1 MGVDSLDMRRAAA
14 ERLLARRRARA
25 SLLAFTQFTYPQYV
39 ADPVHELMAATLDR
53 VVAGEVSRLM
63 VFAPPQH
70 GKSELTSVRLPA
82 FWLGRKPDDP
92 VILTSYGATL
102 AESKSRQVRDI
113 LISDE
118 FRALF
123 GDLSPVDEPVALR
136 PDSRAVARWQLAG
149 HRGALLAVGV
159 GGPVTGHGARLGI
172 IDDPFENWE
181 QASSQTHRDRVW
193 EWYRGTF
200 RTRIWEGGAIVLIM
214 TRWHEDDLAGRLLRD
229 QADEWTVLR
238 LPALAE
244 SQEERD
250 YNDRRMGLAMGAV
263 DPLGREPGEALAPR
277 RYSANEMALIR
288 RDVGSLVF
296 AAEYQGAPTA
306 AEGTLVK
313 RAWLPIV
320 QAAPSQV
327 LGRVRYW
334 DKAASTKASAKFTAG
349 VRIAYGADGVIYVED
364 VKRGQWSTGER
375 RAVMKQTA
383 QLDGIGVVIGI
394 EQEPGS
400 SGLDSVQDDIR
411 LLAGY
416 AAFADRPSGDKD
428 TRLLPLA
435 AQAEA
440 GNVRLLAGAWNEAF
454 IDEMTAIPN
463 GRYRDQADAA
473 AAGFNRLIEL
483 IETQEAGV
491 VVVDEAVEI
500 SPY

>member
-1 MGVDSLDMRRAAA
+1 MGVDSQDVRAMAA
-14 ERLLARRRARA
+14 TRLLARRNARAR
-25 SLLAFTQFTYPQYV
+25 LLDFTRYTYPQYV
-39 ADPVHELMAATLDR
+39 ADPVHALIASTLDR
-53 VVAGEVSRLM
+53 VVAGELTRLM
-63 VFAPPQH
+63 IFAPPQH

-82 FWLGRKPDDP
+82 FWLGQRPDDP

-113 LISDE
+113 LIGDE

-123 GDLSPVDEPVALR
+123 GDLAPVDEPVQLR

-149 HRGALLAVGV
+149 HRGAMLAVGV
-159 GGPVTGHGARLGI
+159 GGPVTGHGAQLGI

-181 QASSQTHRDRVW
+181 QAASQTHRDRVW
-193 EWYRGTF
+193 DWYRGTF

-214 TRWHEDDLAGRLLRD
+214 TRWHEDDLAGRLLRE
-229 QADEWTVLR
+229 QGGEWHVLR

-244 SQEERD
+244 TQEERD
-250 YNDRRMGLAMGAV
+250 YNDRRMGLAVGGV
-263 DPLGREPGEALAPR
+263 DPLAREPGEALAPR
-277 RYSANEMALIR
+277 RYSATEMALIR

-320 QAAPSQV
+320 QAAPASV

-334 DKAASTKASAKFTAG
+334 DKAASTAASAKFTAG
-349 VRIAYGADGVIYVED
+349 ARLSYGADGIIYVED

-375 RAVMKQTA
+375 RAVMRQTA
-383 QLDGIGVVIGI
+383 QMDGIEVVIGV

-411 LLAGY
+411 LLAGF

-428 TRLLPLA
+428 TRLLPFA

-454 IDEMTAIPN
+454 IDELTAIPN
-463 GRYRDQADAA
+463 GRYRDQADAV
-473 AAGFNRLIEL
+473 AAGFNRLMEL
-483 IETQEAGV
+483 ITVPAGM
-491 VVVDEAVEI
+491 VVVDEALEI

>member
-1 MGVDSLDMRRAAA
+1 MRGASEDLRALAA
-14 ERLLARRRARA
+14 GRLLARRNARA
-25 SLLAFTQFTYPQYV
+25 GLLDFTQYTYPQYV
-39 ADPVHELMAATLDR
+39 ADPVHALIASTLDR
-53 VVAGEVSRLM
+53 VVAGELTRLM
-63 VFAPPQH
+63 IFAPPQH

-82 FWLGRKPDDP
+82 FWLGQRPDDP

-113 LISDE
+113 LIGDE

-123 GDLSPVDEPVALR
+123 GDLAPVDEPVQLR

-149 HRGALLAVGV
+149 HRGAMLAVGV
-159 GGPVTGHGARLGI
+159 GGPVTGHGAQLGI

-193 EWYRGTF
+193 DWYRGTF

-214 TRWHEDDLAGRLLRD
+214 TRWHEDDLAGRLLRE
-229 QADEWTVLR
+229 QGDEWHVLR

-244 SQEERD
+244 TQEERD
-250 YNDRRMGLAMGAV
+250 YNDRRMGLVQGGV

-277 RYSANEMALIR
+277 RYSATEMALIR

-320 QAAPSQV
+320 QAIPAAV

-334 DKAASTKASAKFTAG
+334 DKAASTAASAKFTAG
-349 VRIAYGADGVIYVED
+349 VRVSYGADGIIYVED

-375 RAVMKQTA
+375 RAVMRQTA
-383 QLDGIGVVIGI
+383 QMDGIEVVIGV

-411 LLAGY
+411 LLAGF

-428 TRLLPLA
+428 TRLLPFA

-454 IDEMTAIPN
+454 IDELTAIPN
-463 GRYRDQADAA
+463 GRYRDQADAV
-473 AAGFNRLIEL
+473 AAGFNRLMEFI
-483 IETQEAGV
+483 TVPAGM
-491 VVVDEAVEI
+491 VVVDEALEI

>member
-1 MGVDSLDMRRAAA
+1 MAAT
-14 ERLLARRRARA
+14 RLLARRNARAR
-25 SLLAFTQFTYPQYV
+25 LLDFTRYTYPQYV
-39 ADPVHELMAATLDR
+39 ADPVHALIASTLDR
-53 VVAGEVSRLM
+53 VVAGELTRLM
-63 VFAPPQH
+63 IFAPPQH

-82 FWLGRKPDDP
+82 FWLGQRPDDP

-113 LISDE
+113 LIGDE

-123 GDLSPVDEPVALR
+123 GDLAPVDEPVQLR

-149 HRGALLAVGV
+149 HRGAMLAVGV
-159 GGPVTGHGARLGI
+159 GGPVTGHGAQLGI

-181 QASSQTHRDRVW
+181 QAASQTHRDRVW
-193 EWYRGTF
+193 DWYRGTF

-214 TRWHEDDLAGRLLRD
+214 TRWHEDDLAGRLLRE
-229 QADEWTVLR
+229 QGGEWHVLR

-244 SQEERD
+244 TQEERD
-250 YNDRRMGLAMGAV
+250 YNDRRMGLAVGGV
-263 DPLGREPGEALAPR
+263 DPLAREPGEALAPR
-277 RYSANEMALIR
+277 RYSATEMALIR

-320 QAAPSQV
+320 QAAPASV

-334 DKAASTKASAKFTAG
+334 DKAASTAASAKFTAG
-349 VRIAYGADGVIYVED
+349 ARLSYGADGIIYVED

-375 RAVMKQTA
+375 RAVMRQTA
-383 QLDGIGVVIGI
+383 QMDGIEVVIGV

-411 LLAGY
+411 LLAGF

-428 TRLLPLA
+428 TRLLPFA

-454 IDEMTAIPN
+454 IDELTAIPN
-463 GRYRDQADAA
+463 GRYRDQADAV
-473 AAGFNRLIEL
+473 AAGFNRLMEL
-483 IETQEAGV
+483 ITVPAGM
-491 VVVDEAVEI
+491 VVVDEALEI